1 MAEDLNTFGGTPQ
14 LWEDL
19 ELDTPLIDL
28 SRPNFAWSEEEAEQR
43 DPLFNALDLIIME
56 GLDRP
61 SYIEDPEEALLLN
74 QKEALKESYN
84 LHGTIGPNPAYDES
98 GNLIIDEGYGPDLA
112 LTPLLSKTLLAKIP
126 KAYRYLREK
135 GLSAAWDELGMEL
148 LKQYPNM
155 SAKAWSKANIALHK
169 SREAIKKVKGV
180 PEKLSKID
188 RASVGMALEKLSSK
202 PFTPAKFKDW
212 LTSRMPHEKTWDA
225 IEWGKQQAILDI
237 AGPEGFKRFM
247 YLNPLRIE
255 NVAGKDVSTSAGYK
269 ALYRTFNTLMR
280 SRIQSAIP
288 AKMTKLDDF
297 IRSNWGGY
305 ANPYSNVPLI
315 ALREGKHGPKWGMAR
330 GQSTGIHE
338 AGHVGR
344 LQPPR
349 DYKELQIMAEQSGM
363 KLNTREGAE
372 GLKWLDDTFFGSN
385 VRNPGN
391 LNKWQ
396 EYYAKKLQPYLRG
409 DYKMTPVGEYF
420 TPGDK
425 SKYYLMPSE
434 VPERMAQIR
443 NLRNIKN
450 PTARERDMLQ
460 RMENRELE
468 YMTEEGLDYAVNKLW
483 MAAPF
488 MTDEEIYEDLK

>member
-1 MAEDLNTFGGTPQ
+1 
-14 LWEDL
+14 
-19 ELDTPLIDL
+19 
-28 SRPNFAWSEEEAEQR
+28 
-43 DPLFNALDLIIME
+43 
-56 GLDRP
+56 
-61 SYIEDPEEALLLN
+61 
-74 QKEALKESYN
+74 
-84 LHGTIGPNPAYDES
+84 
-98 GNLIIDEGYGPDLA
+98 
-112 LTPLLSKTLLAKIP
+112 
-126 KAYRYLREK
+126 
-135 GLSAAWDELGMEL
+135 
-148 LKQYPNM
+148 
-155 SAKAWSKANIALHK
+155 
-169 SREAIKKVKGV
+169 
-180 PEKLSKID
+180 
-188 RASVGMALEKLSSK
+188 
-202 PFTPAKFKDW
+202 
-212 LTSRMPHEKTWDA
+212 A
-225 IEWGKQQAILDI
+225 IEWGKKEAIRDI

-247 YLNPLRIE
+247 HLNPLRIE
-255 NVAGKDVSTSAGYK
+255 DVAGNDASTSAGYK